1 MGVFVVFSHHSLLA
15 KILLLT
21 GRSILTP
28 YLIWL
33 TWTFY
38 QSEHKHQTSKGCF
51 LWTSGQPILQQLAR
65 IEQRQQSIHTIHE
78 NLNLSP
84 SQIQA
89 ENIAANPGAHYNMEM
104 SQKFPLHIPTFLQ
117 QNQGDPAVT
126 VSNFSSNSTYLSCF

>member
-1 MGVFVVFSHHSLLA
+1 MIWYDRLILHSA
-15 KILLLT
+15 S
-21 GRSILTP
+21 RSILTP

-38 QSEHKHQTSKGCF
+38 QSEHEHRTLKGHFLRTS
-51 LWTSGQPILQQLAR
+51 SRSIPQQLAR
-65 IEQRQQSIHTIHE
+65 IEQRQQSICTIHK

-89 ENIAANPGAHYNMEM
+89 EDIAANPGAYYNIGM
-104 SQKFPLHIPTFLQ
+104 SQKFPLYIPTFLQ
-117 QNQGDPAVT
+117 QNQDDPAVM